1 MEPEALAELA
11 GRYRLPHDY
20 FIPDAILTLVARGDH
35 LDARWQDGGVNTVYP
50 LGPDRYL
57 DRNYWAELR
66 FTRDSA
72 GRVTG
77 FGYRLLQGFVARRIQ
92 P

>member
-35 LDARWQDGGVNTVYP
+35 LDARWPDGGVNTVYP

-66 FTRDSA
+66 
-72 GRVTG
+72 VHQG
-77 FGYRLLQGFVARRIQ
+77 FGRPGDRLRLPAVAGVRGEANQ